1 MQIGEF
7 TRTAAGFTGR
17 ITTITLDVEVTLLP
31 AEANDTE
38 GAPNYRIHLG
48 ADGEGPEIGA
58 GWDRNGERAG
68 AYVAVQLDDPA
79 LVQPLRA
86 NLFRSGA
93 DDAAHHLVWN
103 RSSRREGGPA
113 KSGERD

>member
-7 TRTAAGFTGR
+7 TRTISGFAGR
-17 ITTITLDVEVTLLP
+17 ITTITLDFELALVP
-31 AEANDTE
+31 AEPSDTE
-38 GAPNYRIHLG
+38 GAPNYRVHLG
-48 ADGEGPEIGA
+48 SDGDGPEIGA

-68 AYVAVQLDDPA
+68 PYVAMQLDCPA

-86 NLFRSGA
+86 NLFRSGD

-103 RSSRREGGPA
+103 RPNKRDGGTA
-113 KSGERD
+113 KSDPRA